1 MTVDTRKN
9 NYLKETKLL
18 NYSNP
23 LIQKLIH
30 EKNWLSLNEK
40 QKAISIYN
48 YVKDDILFGYNKDV
62 KIKASKVIKD
72 GYGQCNTKGI
82 LLMALYRSVGIP
94 CRIHGFLIDKKL
106 QKGAMTGIVY
116 KSSPNKIFHSYVEA
130 FINNKW
136 YELEGFILDNK
147 YLSSLQKMFN
157 KSDNYFIGYGVA
169 SNNFFNPPVYFDCC
183 NTYIQKEGIVYDFGL
198 YDDPDTLLNEHS
210 QNMNIIKKL
219 MFRFVVRHLMNKNVK
234 KIRNN

>member
-48 YVKDDILFGYNKDV
+48 YVKDDILFGYNKDD

-116 KSSPNKIFHSYVEA
+116 KLSHNKIFHSYVEA

-136 YELEGFILDNK
+136 YELEGFILDKK
-147 YLSSLQKMFN
+147 YLSSLQKMFSEN
-157 KSDNYFIGYGVA
+157 DNYFIGYGVA

-198 YDDPDTLLNEHS
+198 YDDPDTLLNEHG
-210 QNMNIIKKL
+210 QNMNIFKKI
-219 MFRFVVRHLMNKNVK
+219 MFRYVGRHLMNKNVK

>member
-18 NYSNP
+18 NYSNT

-48 YVKDDILFGYNKDV
+48 YVKDDILFGYNKDD

-82 LLMALYRSVGIP
+82 LLMTLFRSVGIP

-147 YLSSLQKMFN
+147 YLSSLQKMFSEN
-157 KSDNYFIGYGVA
+157 DNYFIGYGVA

-198 YDDPDTLLNEHS
+198 YDDPDTLLNEHG
-210 QNMNIIKKL
+210 QNMNIFKKL
-219 MFRFVVRHLMNKNVK
+219 MFRFVGRHLMNRNVK
-234 KIRNN
+234 RIRNN

>member
-48 YVKDDILFGYNKDV
+48 YVKDDILFGYNKDD

-94 CRIHGFLIDKKL
+94 CRIHGFLIDKQL
-106 QKGAMTGIVY
+106 QKGAMT
-116 KSSPNKIFHSYVEA
+116 
-130 FINNKW
+130 
-136 YELEGFILDNK
+136 
-147 YLSSLQKMFN
+147 
-157 KSDNYFIGYGVA
+157 
-169 SNNFFNPPVYFDCC
+169 
-183 NTYIQKEGIVYDFGL
+183 
-198 YDDPDTLLNEHS
+198 
-210 QNMNIIKKL
+210 
-219 MFRFVVRHLMNKNVK
+219 
-234 KIRNN
+234 

>member
-18 NYSNP
+18 DYSNP

-30 EKNWLSLNEK
+30 EKNWLTLNEK

-48 YVKDDILFGYNKDV
+48 YVKDDILFGYNKDD

-116 KSSPNKIFHSYVEA
+116 KASPNKIFHSYVEA
-130 FINNKW
+130 FINDKW
-136 YELEGFILDNK
+136 YELEGFILDNR
-147 YLSSLQKMFN
+147 YLSSLQKKFN

-169 SNNFFNPPVYFDCC
+169 SNNFLNPPVYFDCC

-198 YDDPDTLLNEHS
+198 YDDPDTLLNEHG
-210 QNMNIIKKL
+210 QNMNKLKNL
-219 MFRFVVRHLMNKNVK
+219 MFRFIGRHLMNKNVK

>member
-48 YVKDDILFGYNKDV
+48 YVKDDILFGYNKDD

-82 LLMALYRSVGIP
+82 LLMALYRRVGIP

-210 QNMNIIKKL
+210 QNMNVIKKL
-219 MFRFVVRHLMNKNVK
+219 MFRFVGRHLMNKNVK

>member
-48 YVKDDILFGYNKDV
+48 YVKDDILFGYNKDD
-62 KIKASKVIKD
+62 KIKASKVIKY

-219 MFRFVVRHLMNKNVK
+219 MFRFVGRHLMNKNVK